1 MNGLRRATGERR
13 VLVWSAED
21 REQAD
26 LAVTPVAGLL
36 SEATGPPT
44 IGDFLNDGTG
54 AKLGYYLHNTVAL
67 GAGRCR
73 PDGRREPAVTITLHY
88 TAPSAGLPAHVKGI
102 GVPGRPYALQ
112 TNVLVFAPAG
122 GGGGRCESRRGRCR
136 HHARSRPWH
145 RGGIADRRARPRHL
159 DRADRQGAGA
169 GPDRHCGAGDPRIPA
184 DAGGQP
190 VDGRRRTATGLS
202 DARADGRSLVAAAG
216 VQDHHGPTNRM

>member
-13 VLVWSAED
+13 VLVWSAEH

-26 LAVTPVAGLL
+26 LALTPVAGLL
-36 SEATGPPT
+36 SAATGPPT
-44 IGDFLNDGTG
+44 IGVFLNDGTG

-73 PDGRREPAVTITLHY
+73 PDGRRELAVTMTLHY

-122 GGGGRCESRRGRCR
+122 GGLVGASRDGVAVGIMRGDG
-136 HHARSRPWH
+136 H
-145 RGGIADRRARPRHL
+145 GIAVGSQTVVLDPGAWTELKVRVLGRPPT
-159 DRADRQGAGA
+159 DTAAQ
-169 GPDRHCGAGDPRIPA
+169 RIPA
-184 DAGGQP
+184 LQLTPGVNPWTVAVEPYPPCPMPEQ
-190 VDGRRRTATGLS
+190 TA
-202 DARADGRSLVAAAG
+202 
-216 VQDHHGPTNRM
+216 DH